1 LSAPE
6 YRIAEDDSGLR
17 LDSFLALQD
26 DLGLSRSYIS
36 TLIRNGHVRVDG
48 EVPVKP
54 STHLR
59 SHQTVVVH
67 IPDAEPIDLFAE
79 DIPIDIVYEDRH
91 LIVVDKHAGLV
102 VHPTPSTRRGTL
114 VNALLHHCRDTLSGI
129 SGDLRP
135 GIVHRL
141 DKDTTGLI
149 MIAKDDET
157 HRHLSAQ
164 LAARTVKRRYVAL
177 CWGIPSPVRGRIDGP
192 IGRDPY
198 NRQKMTVIETGRRAA
213 TNYMVLRKYSIAS
226 LIECRLET
234 GRTHQIRVHMSV
246 LKNCPIISDTKYGG
260 MAPKG
265 VASTRQNR
273 ELVADAIRLAGHHM
287 LHAETLGFVHPVT
300 NEELEF
306 HSAPPIEFRLV
317 QKKLNSVPVGDLQC
331 MPST

>member
-1 LSAPE
+1 MSAPE
-6 YRIAEDDSGLR
+6 YVIAEEDSGLR

-48 EVPVKP
+48 EAPVKP
-54 STHLR
+54 STHLHSR
-59 SHQTVVVH
+59 QIVVVNV
-67 IPDAEPIDLFAE
+67 PDPEPIDLTAE
-79 DIPIDIVYEDRH
+79 DIPIDIVYEDAH

-114 VNALLHHCRDTLSGI
+114 VNALLFHCRDTLSGI

-149 MIAKDDET
+149 MVAKDDET

-177 CWGIPSPVRGRIDGP
+177 CWGAPEPPHGRIDGP
-192 IGRDPY
+192 IGRDPN
-198 NRQKMTVIETGRRAA
+198 NRQKMTVIESGRRAA
-213 TNYMVLRKYSIAS
+213 TNYKVLKRYTIAS
-226 LIECRLET
+226 LIECKLET

-246 LKNCPIISDTKYGG
+246 MKNCPIISDTKYGG
-260 MAPKG
+260 MSPTG
-265 VASTRQNR
+265 VPSTRENR

-300 NEELEF
+300 SEELEF

-317 QKKLNSVPVGDLQC
+317 QKKLDSVLTGK
-331 MPST
+331 

>member
-1 LSAPE
+1 MSAPE
-6 YRIAEDDSGLR
+6 YIIAEEDSGLR

-26 DLGLSRSYIS
+26 GLGLSRSYIN

-48 EVPVKP
+48 EALVKP
-54 STHLR
+54 STHL
-59 SHQTVVVH
+59 HTQQTVIVNV
-67 IPDAEPIDLFAE
+67 PDPEPIDLVAE
-79 DIPIDIVYEDRH
+79 DIPIDIVYEDAH

-149 MIAKDDET
+149 MVAKDDET

-177 CWGIPSPVRGRIDGP
+177 CWGAPEPLQGRIDGP
-192 IGRDPY
+192 IGRDPS
-198 NRQKMTVIETGRRAA
+198 NRQKMTVIESGRRAV
-213 TNYMVLRKYSIAS
+213 TNYRVLKRYSIAS

-246 LKNCPIISDTKYGG
+246 KKNCPIISDRKYGG
-260 MAPKG
+260 MSPTG
-265 VASTRQNR
+265 VPSTRKNR

-300 NEELEF
+300 GEELEF

-317 QKKLNSVPVGDLQC
+317 QKKLDFVLAGKE
-331 MPST
+331 

>member
-1 LSAPE
+1 MSTPE
-6 YRIAEDDSGLR
+6 YRIADDDSGLR

-48 EVPVKP
+48 EAHVKP

-59 SHQTVVVH
+59 SHQNVVVY
-67 IPDAEPIDLFAE
+67 IPDPEPIDLVAE
-79 DIPIDIVYEDRH
+79 DIPLDIVYEDAH

-114 VNALLHHCRDTLSGI
+114 VNALLYHCSDTLSGI

-149 MIAKDDET
+149 MVAKDDET

-177 CWGIPSPVRGRIDGP
+177 CWGAPEPSQGRINGP
-192 IGRDPY
+192 IGRDPS
-198 NRQKMTVIETGRRAA
+198 NRQKMTVIDSGRRAA
-213 TNYMVLRKYSIAS
+213 TNYRVLKRYTIAS
-226 LIECRLET
+226 FIECRLET

-246 LKNCPIISDTKYGG
+246 KKNCPIISDTKYGG
-260 MAPKG
+260 MSPTG
-265 VASTRQNR
+265 VPSTRENR

-300 NEELEF
+300 GEELEF

-317 QKKLNSVPVGDLQC
+317 QKKLDSVSAGKE
-331 MPST
+331 